1 MRLAWG
7 QIPGPEATG
16 SPGSVA
22 GAHVL
27 EQAVHAEGDER
38 GESHA
43 DAHDPEHAPGD
54 RAPVPPLGRETE
66 RDPAPGASC
75 EREGGDPEQGGDG
88 DRERRVDELVRVAET
103 REEDRERQR
112 QHRGEPGEHGTDA
125 ASATPSCH
133 GYCLTYGRPTAAGG
147 IDRPTTP
154 ATTTSVT
161 TYGSARKS
169 VVQAASSPYA
179 LG

>member
-22 GAHVL
+22 GAHVI

-43 DAHDPEHAPGD
+43 DAHDPEHATGD
-54 RAPVPPLGRETE
+54 RGPVPPLGRETE

-75 EREGGDPEQGGDG
+75 ERDW
-88 DRERRVDELVRVAET
+88 
-103 REEDRERQR
+103 
-112 QHRGEPGEHGTDA
+112 
-125 ASATPSCH
+125 
-133 GYCLTYGRPTAAGG
+133 LTYGRPTAAGG
-147 IDRPTTP
+147 IAPPPTP
-154 ATTTSVT
+154 ATTTRVT
-161 TYGSARKS
+161 T
-169 VVQAASSPYA
+169 
-179 LG
+179 